1 MSKPAHIVGFGLD
14 QASLDHTRDVFQPY
28 SDQPL
33 TREDCREIHRNLTG
47 AFGVLLRVK
56 RRLLERERAERSG
69 GDEGAGA
76 QSANP
81 EVPRA

>member
-14 QASLDHTRDVFQPY
+14 EASLDHTRDVFQPH
-28 SDQPL
+28 SDTPL
-33 TREDCREIHRNLTG
+33 TREDCREIHRNLVG

-56 RRLLERERAERSG
+56 RRLQEEERARREAA
-69 GDEGAGA
+69 EGAGA
-76 QSANP
+76 QSPNP